1 MSLSQKL
8 AVLKTVYR
16 HYDDFTGGLNIAC
29 QKYCAECC
37 TPDVTMTTLEGYL
50 IVDSLISNNR
60 RDLFGHIQK
69 AISGIRF
76 KPRTT
81 TNKLALLCA
90 KGEDP
95 PEEPRTDNGKRC
107 SLLTDAMCP
116 IYPVRPFGCRCFIS
130 EKVCS
135 QSGYA
140 EVDPFII
147 TVNTIYLQVIEH
159 IDATGFSGNFADV
172 MLLMDKKENRN
183 RYQKNALKHLGAD
196 FISNMPIEVLMVPPE
211 HRDKVKPILNEL
223 FGK

>member
-1 MSLSQKL
+1 
-8 AVLKTVYR
+8 
-16 HYDDFTGGLNIAC
+16 
-29 QKYCAECC
+29 
-37 TPDVTMTTLEGYL
+37 MTTLEGYL
-50 IVDSLISNNR
+50 IADFLISNNR
-60 RDLFGHIQK
+60 QDLFGHIQK
-69 AISGIRF
+69 LISENRF

-116 IYPVRPFGCRCFIS
+116 IYPVRPFGCRCFFS

-135 QSGYA
+135 QAGYA
-140 EVDPFII
+140 EVDPFTI

-172 MLLMDKKENRN
+172 MLLMAKKENRD
-183 RYQKNALKHLGAD
+183 RYKINTLQHLEDD

-211 HRDKVKPILNEL
+211 HRDKVKPIFVALL
-223 FGK
+223 GK

>member
-8 AVLKTVYR
+8 AILKSIYK
-16 HYDDFTGGLNIAC
+16 HHDEFTGGLNIAC

-37 TPDVTMTTLEGYL
+37 TSDVTMTTLEGYL
-50 IVDSLISNNR
+50 IADFLISNNR

-69 AISGIRF
+69 EIWGSRF

-107 SLLTDAMCP
+107 LLLTDAMCP
-116 IYPVRPFGCRCFIS
+116 VYPVRPFGCRCFIS
-130 EKVCS
+130 ENVCS
-135 QSGYA
+135 QTGYA

-172 MLLMDKKENRN
+172 MLLMATKENRD
-183 RYQKNALKHLGAD
+183 RYEKNALQPLEDD

-211 HRDKVKPILNEL
+211 HREKAKPIFNTL